1 MKYPLKIVIKDE
13 GNYFEIEDS
22 EGNAVADD
30 GSACGEYIKAMSIET
45 AERMILCM
53 NACKNIPSKSL
64 QDIVDGRITDIYKE
78 KIEDYKKSGEV
89 ITYMGTPIQDL
100 TQEGLL
106 AALIEFSDML
116 KNA

>member
-1 MKYPLKIVIKDE
+1 MS
-13 GNYFEIEDS
+13 YFEIEDN
-22 EGNAVADD
+22 EGNVVADD
-30 GSACGEYIKAMSIET
+30 GSANGEYSASMSIET

-64 QDIVDGRITDIYKE
+64 QYVVDSGMTDIYKE

-106 AALIEFSDML
+106 AAVIELNAML
-116 KNA
+116 KNRSFI